1 MEQKKNIIQL
11 FGDFIEENES
21 SWIFPHKEE
30 SLLNA
35 GKNVLS
41 LLFLI
46 PLYSIIFVVRILL
59 LLSKLFISLFVN
71 LKKPHNLDRTSIL
84 NRQIAQ
90 TLTYG
95 ILIACTFFFS
105 VRILH
110 NYAKER
116 NVTLRN
122 SRHIYDFTSYAID
135 QNMPE
140 DNLLR
145 GAFYAIKE
153 AVKNDYTNR
162 DVVRL
167 RKQLNVD
174 EDFAKG
180 LHFSSPD
187 DFMLF
192 LYSIKDID
200 KGVQPYINEADSIG
214 VFDNMLYYY
223 QEAALNDYMNGN
235 FYNSSAEM
243 KHYFNIYENQGDY
256 PLAGVNNK
264 MHLLKLL
271 LQRQWE
277 LTTNRKFAEV
287 TLSCINSVEY
297 SEPYRFS
304 EYGKLKS
311 INNEKPFLQN
321 ISIYFEGLSLFYNK
335 KHMSALQQFE
345 SCYERTTDTTLKQYC
360 ALMSIRTAFWNY
372 DKLRNNQALTLY
384 KKMYKKYSP
393 VVTLHYFK
401 PDLQR
406 YQSVVLEIIN
416 NPKYTG
422 YDDDFED
429 DCQRGD

>member
-1 MEQKKNIIQL
+1 MEQRKNIFQL
-11 FGDFIEENES
+11 FGDFIEENGS
-21 SWIFPHKEE
+21 SWIFPRKEE
-30 SLLNA
+30 SLLDA
-35 GKNVLS
+35 GKNILS

-46 PLYSIIFVVRILL
+46 PLYSIIFVVRISVLL
-59 LLSKLFISLFVN
+59 IKLFISLLVN
-71 LKKPHNLDRTSIL
+71 LKKLHNLDKTYIF
-84 NRQIAQ
+84 NRHIAQ

-95 ILIACTFFFS
+95 ILIACMCFFS

-110 NYAKER
+110 NYSKER
-116 NVTLRN
+116 NVTLRD
-122 SRHIYDFTSYAID
+122 SRHMYDFTSYAID

-140 DNLLR
+140 DYLLR
-145 GAFYAIKE
+145 EALYAIKKAAE
-153 AVKNDYTNR
+153 NDYTNR

-167 RKQLNVD
+167 RKQLNID

-187 DFMLF
+187 DFMLY

-223 QEAALNDYMNGN
+223 QRAALDDYAKGN
-235 FYNSSAEM
+235 YYNSSAKI

-287 TLSCINSVEY
+287 TLSCINSVDY

-311 INNEKPFLQN
+311 ISNDKPFLEN
-321 ISIYFEGLSLFYNK
+321 ISTYFEGLSLFYNK

-384 KKMYKKYSP
+384 RKIYKKYSP
-393 VVTLHYFK
+393 AVTLHYFK
-401 PDLQR
+401 PDLER

-422 YDDDFED
+422 KVDVFE
-429 DCQRGD
+429 